1 MLTSTSFVGVSWTAF
16 PEFAAVALEIYT
28 AVRLAPLLR
37 SKLRWGPVVLAR
49 VPDVVAAGPLADCG
63 SAEPAGAGAGREQQ
77 DGGHEDRAEQGGMSA
92 ARIRER
98 IHA

>member
-1 MLTSTSFVGVSWTAF
+1 MVTLRPAA
-16 PEFAAVALEIYT
+16 PQFAAVVRHIDA

-49 VPDVVAAGPLADCG
+49 VPDVVAARPFADCG
-63 SAEPAGAGAGREQQ
+63 SAEPAGAAAGREQQ
-77 DGGHEDRAEQGGMSA
+77 DGGHEDGAEQGGMSA